1 MRRAVFT
8 IAWSTI
14 KHRKGGFIA
23 AFVALFFGSAVITA
37 CGVLLVSG
45 ITSGIEPQR
54 YAGVAVVVGGEQSK
68 DIAEDFDP
76 VYPER
81 AGVPATLPDRI
92 AKIPGVRSAVG
103 ERTIAL
109 SAADRAGSPLD
120 LGDPL
125 YGHGWSSAAL
135 APFELTAG
143 EPPRTGREAVVDAD
157 LARETGLRVGDA
169 IRLAVGTTPASYKI
183 TGIVDPVG
191 RQVSVFF
198 TDARAAELA
207 PRPDRLT
214 VVGVLAEPG
223 TDAGALADR
232 IAKAVPGTDV
242 RTGRDIG
249 DVEFLDVGQSRGFL
263 IGLSTAFGGT
273 ALAVVVFVVSSTL
286 GLGVQQRRRELA
298 MLRAIAATPRQIH
311 KLIGAE
317 TLLVSVVGSVLGAA
331 QGFLVADWLRAAFAA
346 IGVLPADFD
355 LAVNPLPAVGSV
367 LLCVLGGRL
376 AGYLAARRIARI
388 KPVDALGES
397 LTEPPR
403 LGRVRLL
410 SGLVL
415 IALGLA
421 TAVVLPLV
429 VPGEAALA
437 GAGGSLLVLM
447 IGGALIG
454 PVLVKAVARLLGP
467 LLSRSPVSGYLAAA
481 NSVANS
487 RRLSGAVVP
496 LALGAAMALLQI
508 SLLST
513 TQAEAKR
520 QTADG
525 ITADYVLTT
534 DRTGTGLSPELT
546 DTVRALP
553 GVAAAM
559 PVTRSQVLLNHQEGE
574 VSRAEPLSAQGIDP
588 AGLRGT
594 LDLDVR
600 EGDLT
605 GLSGD
610 TVALSRMAAGTAG
623 LGVGDT
629 ADLHLGDGV
638 RKKLK
643 VVAVYGNGLGFG
655 DVTLPHQLLIRHTT
669 NGLNS
674 TLLITAGERADD
686 PTAAGTALGELA
698 ERTPALTV
706 ETVDSFAAAQQG
718 ADSGQSWTSL
728 IANGVLLLYIL
739 IAVVNTLVMTVTARG
754 REFAMLRLIG
764 TTARQ
769 TRRMMFMES
778 WVVVLTALALGTLIS
793 LPPMIGSALALTGRP
808 VPHVEPVVWFAV
820 AGSVALLGW
829 LSTSLPT
836 RSALRAEPVA
846 AAGVRD

>member
-1 MRRAVFT
+1 MFG

-14 KHRKGGFIA
+14 KHRKGGFVA
-23 AFVALFFGSAVITA
+23 AFIALFFGSAVVTA
-37 CGVLLVSG
+37 CGIMLVSG
-45 ITSGIEPQR
+45 VSSGIEPQR
-54 YAGVAVVVGGEQSK
+54 YAGAAVVVGGEQSK
-68 DIAEDFDP
+68 DVPEDFDP

-81 AGVPATLPDRI
+81 AGVPEKLVERI
-92 AKIPGVRSAVG
+92 AAVPGVRSAVG

-109 SAADRAGSPLD
+109 SAAGKDGRPLELD
-120 LGDPL
+120 APL
-125 YGHGWSSAAL
+125 YGHGWSSAVL
-135 APFELTAG
+135 APFRLTAG
-143 EPPRTGREAVVDAD
+143 EAPGGGREAVVDTE
-157 LARETGLRVGDA
+157 LARAAGLRIGDG
-169 IRLAVGTTPASYKI
+169 IRLAVGTTPASYEI
-183 TGIVDPVG
+183 TGIVDSVG

-198 TDARAAELA
+198 TDERARELA

-214 VVGVLAEPG
+214 AVGVLAAPG

-232 IAKAVPGTDV
+232 IAQAVPGTDV
-242 RTGRDIG
+242 HTGRDIG

-263 IGLSTAFGGT
+263 IGLSAAFGGT

-298 MLRAIAATPRQIH
+298 MLRAIAATPRQVH

-331 QGFLVADWLRAAFAA
+331 LGFLVADWLRAAFAA
-346 IGVLPADFD
+346 IGVLPGDFAM
-355 LAVNPLPAVGSV
+355 AVNPLPAAASV

-388 KPVDALGES
+388 KPVEALGES
-397 LTEPPR
+397 LTERPG
-403 LGRVRLL
+403 LGRKRLL

-415 IALGLA
+415 IGLGLVM
-421 TAVVLPLV
+421 AVVLPLV
-429 VPGEAALA
+429 IPGQAAVA

-454 PVLVKAVARLLGP
+454 PVLVQAVARLLGP
-467 LLSRSPVSGYLAAA
+467 LLSRSRVSGYLAAA
-481 NSVANS
+481 NSAANS

-508 SLLST
+508 SLLTT
-513 TQAEAKR
+513 TQEEAKR
-520 QTADG
+520 QAAEGVVADF
-525 ITADYVLTT
+525 VLTA

-546 DTVRALP
+546 ETVRALP
-553 GVAAAM
+553 GVAAAT
-559 PVTRSQVLLNHQEGE
+559 PVARSQVLLNFREGE
-574 VSRAEPLSAQGIDP
+574 IARSEPFGAQGVDP
-588 AGLRGT
+588 AGLRGA

-600 EGDLT
+600 EGGLT

-623 LGVGDT
+623 LDVGDT

-655 DVTLPHQLLIRHTT
+655 DVTLPHRMLTGHTT

-674 TLLITAGERADD
+674 ALLVTAGERAED
-686 PTAAGTALGELA
+686 AAAADQALGELA
-698 ERTPALTV
+698 GRTPALTV
-706 ETVDSFAAAQQG
+706 ETADSFAAAQQG
-718 ADSGQSWTSL
+718 GDSGQSWTSL
-728 IANGVLLLYIL
+728 IANGVLLLYVL

-764 TTARQ
+764 TTVRQ

-778 WVVVLTALALGTLIS
+778 WVVVLTALALGTLIA
-793 LPPMIGSALALTGRP
+793 LPPMVGSALALTGRP
-808 VPHVEPVVWFAV
+808 VPHVEPVVWAAV

-836 RSALRAEPVA
+836 RAALRAEPVG

>member
-1 MRRAVFT
+1 MRRAVFD

-14 KHRKGGFIA
+14 KHRKGGFVA

-37 CGVLLVSG
+37 CGVLLMSG
-45 ITSGIEPQR
+45 LTSGVESQR
-54 YAGVAVVVGGEQSK
+54 YAGAAVVVGGEQSK

-81 AGVPATLPDRI
+81 AGLPATVTERI
-92 AKIPGVRSAVG
+92 AKVPGVRSAVA

-109 SAADRAGSPLD
+109 SAADRQGQPLG

-125 YGHGWSSAAL
+125 YGHGWSSAVL

-157 LARETGLRVGDA
+157 LARAAGLKVGDR
-169 IRLAVGTTPASYKI
+169 IRLAVGTTPAPYEI
-183 TGIVDPVG
+183 TGVVDPVG

-198 TDARAAELA
+198 TDTRAAELS
-207 PRPDRLT
+207 PHPDRLT
-214 VVGVLAEPG
+214 AVGVLAEPG
-223 TDAGALADR
+223 TDASALADR

-242 RTGRDIG
+242 HTGSEIG

-263 IGLSTAFGGT
+263 VGLSAAFGGT

-286 GLGVQQRRRELA
+286 GLGIQQRRRELA

-331 QGFLVADWLRAAFAA
+331 QGFLVADWLRAAFAEA
-346 IGVLPADFD
+346 GSLPADFG
-355 LAVNPLPAVGSV
+355 LARNPLPAVASV
-367 LLCVLGGRL
+367 VLCVLGGRL
-376 AGYLAARRIARI
+376 AGYLAARRVARI
-388 KPVDALGES
+388 RPVDALGES
-397 LTEPPR
+397 LVEAAG

-415 IALGLA
+415 IALGLVA
-421 TAVVLPLV
+421 AVVLPLV
-429 VPGEAALA
+429 IPGQAALA
-437 GAGGSLLVLM
+437 GAGSSLLVLM
-447 IGGALIG
+447 VGAALIG
-454 PVLVKAVARLLGP
+454 PVLVKAAARLLGP
-467 LLSRSPVSGYLAAA
+467 LLSRSRVSGYLAAA
-481 NSVANS
+481 NSAANS

-508 SLLST
+508 SLLT
-513 TQAEAKR
+513 TGQEEAKR
-520 QTADG
+520 QTAEG
-525 ITADYVLTT
+525 VVADWVLTSGGP
-534 DRTGTGLSPELT
+534 GTGLSPELT
-546 DTVRALP
+546 ETVRALP
-553 GVAAAM
+553 GIAAAT
-559 PVTRSQVLLNHQEGE
+559 PVARSQVLLNYDEAGTP
-574 VSRAEPLSAQGIDP
+574 RAETFSAQGIDP
-588 AGLRGT
+588 AGLGQA

-600 EGDLT
+600 EGGLT
-605 GLSGD
+605 GLTGD

-623 LGVGDT
+623 LDVGDT

-643 VVAVYGNGLGFG
+643 VIAVYGNGLGFG
-655 DVTLPHQLLIRHTT
+655 EVTLPHQLLIRHTT

-674 TLLITAGERADD
+674 ALLVTADERAGG
-686 PTAAGTALGELA
+686 PAKAGASLGELA
-698 ERTPALTV
+698 GRTPTLAV
-706 ETVDSFAAAQQG
+706 VSPDDYAAAQEG
-718 ADSGQSWTSL
+718 AYADQSWTSL
-728 IANGVLLLYIL
+728 IANGALLLYVL
-739 IAVVNTLVMTVTARG
+739 IAVVNTLVMTVTARS

-778 WVVVLTALALGTLIS
+778 WVVVLTALALGTLIA
-793 LPPMIGSALALTGRP
+793 LPPMVGSALALTGRP
-808 VPHVEPVVWFAV
+808 VPHMEPVVWLAV

-829 LSTSLPT
+829 FSTSLPT